1 MIKTLSTSLA
11 LFHLSRDK
19 DRLKAQAKRKAFFL
33 TLAIFTVTVAGVVV
47 LLVRL
52 T

>member
-1 MIKTLSTSLA
+1 MIHTLSTSLA

-19 DRLKAQAKRKAFFL
+19 DRLKAHEKRKAFFL
-33 TLAIFTVTVAGVVV
+33 TLAIFTVTAVGVVL

-52 T
+52 